1 MMEQIVIGDIKD
13 YLKLSKDDLDE
24 RLESLIKDV
33 KVYCQQ
39 VLELDL
45 QLPESKRSWIR
56 AAQKKLEDAFRV
68 SQALVIQGSTTYEV
82 M

>member
-1 MMEQIVIGDIKD
+1 MMEEIVIGDIKD

-39 VLELDL
+39 VIELDL
-45 QLPESKRSWIR
+45 QLPESKRSWIK
-56 AAQKKLEDAFRV
+56 AAQKKLEDAFII
-68 SQALVIQGSTTYEV
+68 SQALVIQGSTKNTR
-82 M
+82 

>member
-1 MMEQIVIGDIKD
+1 MMEEIVIGDIKD

-45 QLPESKRSWIR
+45 QLPESKRSWIK
-56 AAQKKLEDAFRV
+56 AAQKKLEDAFII
-68 SQALVIQGSTTYEV
+68 SQALVIQGSYPGLD
-82 M
+82 